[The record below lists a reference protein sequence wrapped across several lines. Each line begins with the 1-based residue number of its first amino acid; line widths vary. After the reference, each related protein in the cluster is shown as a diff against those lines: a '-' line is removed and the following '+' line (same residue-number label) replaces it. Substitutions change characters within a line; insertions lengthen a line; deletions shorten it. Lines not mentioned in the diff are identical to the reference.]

1 MTRLSVYD
9 PFADVF
15 PELFRGFLQPGAER
29 GRERDTAIDI
39 RVDVKEN
46 PDAYVVHAEIPGVAK
61 EDIHVQVDGNRVSIQ
76 AEVKRESEQK
86 DGEKVLRSERYYGA
100 MSRSF
105 QLGSELD
112 ESQASAKYDAG
123 VLTLTLP
130 KKVVAAAK
138 KLTIN

>member
-29 GRERDTAIDI
+29 GRETAVDI

-46 PDAYVVHAEIPGVAK
+46 PNAYVVHAEIPGVAK

-76 AEVKRESEQK
+76 AEVKREAEQK

-105 QLGSELD
+105 QLASEVD
-112 ESQASAKYDAG
+112 DTQASAKYDAG

-130 KKVVAAAK
+130 KKIVAAAR

>member
-15 PELFRGFLQPGAER
+15 PELFRGFLQPTAER
-29 GRERDTAIDI
+29 GRDTPVDI

-61 EDIHVQVDGNRVSIQ
+61 EDIHVQVEGNRVSIQ

-112 ESQASAKYDAG
+112 EGKAVARYDAG

-130 KKVVAAAK
+130 KKVVVAAR
-138 KLTIN
+138 KLTIA

>member
-15 PELFRGFLQPGAER
+15 PELFRGFLQPNVER
-29 GRERDTAIDI
+29 GRDAPVDI
-39 RVDVKEN
+39 RVDVKESA
-46 PDAYVVHAEIPGVAK
+46 DAYVVHAEIPGVSK
-61 EDIHVQVDGNRVSIQ
+61 EDIHVQVEGNRVSIQ

-86 DGEKVLRSERYYGA
+86 EGEKVLRTERYYGS

-105 QLGSELD
+105 QLGSEVD

-130 KKVVAAAK
+130 KKVVVAAR
-138 KLTIN
+138 KLTIA

>member
-15 PELFRGFLQPGAER
+15 PELFRGLLQPGAER
-29 GRERDTAIDI
+29 GREAPVDI

-46 PDAYVVHAEIPGVAK
+46 ADAYVVHAEIPGVAK
-61 EDIHVQVDGNRVSIQ
+61 EDIHVQVEGNRVAIQ
-76 AEVKRESEQK
+76 AEVKRETEQK
-86 DGEKVLRSERYYGA
+86 DGEKLLRSERYYGA

-112 ESQASAKYDAG
+112 EAQASAKYDAG

-130 KKVVAAAK
+130 KKVVAAARK
-138 KLTIN
+138 ITIS